1 MNILWQNMPT
11 FVGSKFERFI
21 ERELQRFAVRIIVSS
36 PEMIGSR
43 AREFA
48 IRNSQGAEKPCVANI
63 STALFVANRKNYRT

>member
-1 MNILWQNMPT
+1 MNILWQNMST

-21 ERELQRFAVRIIVSS
+21 ECELQRLAVRIIVSS

-48 IRNSQGAEKPCVANI
+48 IRNSQGAQKPCVANI
-63 STALFVANRKNYRT
+63 SSGLVVVNRRNCRI